1 MTHGKKSTVILLDS
15 NIVIYLRNPKWGEK
29 IFSQIEDERLATCNV
44 VVSEVLGFKGL
55 EKSDADYFERFFVT
69 MKNFQFD
76 DTVTKMVIELRR
88 RHTIQLPDAIIAAT
102 ALTND
107 LSLCTHNV
115 EDFEKIPDL
124 LLFDPLIS

>member
-1 MTHGKKSTVILLDS
+1 VILLDS
-15 NIVIYLRNPKWGEK
+15 NIVIYLRDPNWGEK
-29 IFSQIEDERLATCNV
+29 ISSQIYDERLATCNV
-44 VVSEVLGFKGL
+44 VISEVLGFKGL
-55 EKSDADYFERFFVT
+55 EKSDTDYFERFFAT

-76 DTVTKMVIELRR
+76 DKVTKMVIELRR

-102 ALTND
+102 ALVND

-124 LLFDPLIS
+124 LLFDPLIP

>member
-1 MTHGKKSTVILLDS
+1 MILLDS

-29 IFSQIEDERLATCNV
+29 IFSQIENERLATCNV

>member
-1 MTHGKKSTVILLDS
+1 MILLDS
-15 NIVIYLRNPKWGEK
+15 NIVIYLRDPNWGEK
-29 IFSQIEDERLATCNV
+29 ISSQIDDERLATCNV
-44 VVSEVLGFKGL
+44 IISEVLGFKGL
-55 EKSDADYFERFFVT
+55 DKSDADYFERFFAT

-76 DTVTKMVIELRR
+76 DTITKMVIELRR

-102 ALTND
+102 ALAND
-107 LSLCTHNV
+107 LSLCTHNI

>member
-1 MTHGKKSTVILLDS
+1 VILLDS

-55 EKSDADYFERFFVT
+55 EKSDADHFERFFVT

-76 DTVTKMVIELRR
+76 DTVTKMVIQLRR

-107 LSLCTHNV
+107 LSLCTHNL
-115 EDFEKIPDL
+115 EDFDKIPDL

>member
-1 MTHGKKSTVILLDS
+1 VILLDS

-44 VVSEVLGFKGL
+44 IVSEVLGFKGL
-55 EKSDADYFERFFVT
+55 EKSDANYFERFFVT

-76 DTVTKMVIELRR
+76 DTVTKMIIELRR

-102 ALTND
+102 ALAND

>member
-1 MTHGKKSTVILLDS
+1 MILLDS

-102 ALTND
+102 ALAND
-107 LSLCTHNV
+107 LSLYTHNV

>member
-1 MTHGKKSTVILLDS
+1 MTLGKKLAVILLDS

-76 DTVTKMVIELRR
+76 DAVTRMVVELRR

-102 ALTND
+102 ALAND
-107 LSLCTHNV
+107 LSLCTHSV